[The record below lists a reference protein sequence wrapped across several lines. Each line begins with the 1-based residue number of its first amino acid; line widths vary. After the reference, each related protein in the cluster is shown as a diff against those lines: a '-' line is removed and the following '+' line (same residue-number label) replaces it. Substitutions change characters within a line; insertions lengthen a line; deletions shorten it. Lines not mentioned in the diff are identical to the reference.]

1 MCTGHTFLP
10 IAVAL
15 VQRDEVFSLL
25 AGLGAA
31 TVPVSRL
38 LEMNALQWTSAMVA
52 GLQTATAPK
61 PIQEPPT
68 SPAGDS
74 WAEYRAYLVAV
85 MPNKTEDSATIQGR
99 FLGAPVPQTFS
110 MSVSEEYTLATM
122 DYYTRAESILR
133 FHSATS
139 PQALQSGATLSEQTT
154 GALTSFARQYHN
166 PIPQGSGYLRHGKSS
181 TPFILAHLKVFYD
194 ELYEACWTGDNEFI
208 QDLCLPKDTAE
219 GKELIQ
225 ISVQTRDSVAGSTAS
240 GML

>member
-38 LEMNALQWTSAMVA
+38 LDMNALQWTSAMVA

-99 FLGAPVPQTFS
+99 FLGARSIIVPQMF
-110 MSVSEEYTLATM
+110 MSVSEEYTLATK

-139 PQALQSGATLSEQTT
+139 PQAPQSGVTLSEQTI
-154 GALTSFARQYHN
+154 GALTSFAQPYHK
-166 PIPQGSGYLRHGKSS
+166 PIPQGSGYLRHGKLS

-208 QDLCLPKDTAE
+208 QGLCLPKHTSE
-219 GKELIQ
+219 GEELIQ
-225 ISVQTRDSVAGSTAS
+225 ISVQTRDSVAGST